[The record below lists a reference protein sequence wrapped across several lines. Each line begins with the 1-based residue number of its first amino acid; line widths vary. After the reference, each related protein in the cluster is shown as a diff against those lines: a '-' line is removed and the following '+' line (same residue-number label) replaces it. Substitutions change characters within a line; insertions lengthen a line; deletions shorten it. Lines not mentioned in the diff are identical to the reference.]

1 MTKSFVHLHAH
12 TEYSMLDGAA
22 KIVDYLKKVKDLNQ
36 PAAAI
41 TDHGNL
47 YGAMEFVQKANDLGI
62 KPIIGYEA
70 YITPGSRFDRP
81 DRENNKRY
89 HLTLLAE
96 NNIGYQNLVELVSKA
111 YTEGYYYK
119 PRIDYEL
126 LDQHHDGLIAL
137 SGCLGGELAQ
147 HLAPDGSVEEGNTSN
162 ERSFEKALDIAK
174 KYQSIFGK
182 ENYFIEIHNH
192 GIKQQLDILDD
203 LVEIAEL
210 IDAPLVAANDSHYVE
225 ENGAEAH
232 DALLCVQ
239 TNRTLDDESRFRFDG
254 SGYYVKSAEEM
265 RKLFPEDK
273 YPGACDNTLAIAN
286 RVNYE
291 FNFDNSYLPDFP
303 IEDKN
308 VSPEELLKIKVY
320 EGGESKYGTLTS
332 EIIERIDYELD
343 VINSMGFASYF
354 LIVGDLIEFSKKRN
368 IRTGAGRGSAAG
380 SIVSYCLGI
389 TGIEPLEYGLIFERF
404 LNKGRK
410 SLPDIDMDFD
420 ERYRNDVIQ
429 YAIEKYGQDRVAH
442 IVTFA
447 TIKAK
452 QAIRDAARVLGLP
465 FSSGDRVAKL
475 MPPMILGNT
484 ATISEC
490 LSLDEENTSG
500 YSKEF
505 YSASEELRKQYKN
518 DEEAKQI
525 IDIALGLEGLRRQDG
540 IHAAAIVIS
549 PDTITKFLPIQQK
562 GSNAEIVTQY
572 EMHTVEQLGLLKMD
586 FLGLRNLSIVD
597 RTLELIGSE
606 SLDIDNL
613 KLDDEKTFKLFA
625 EGKMTGVFQLESRVA
640 QSTSRSLKPKRFEDI
655 VALVALIRPGPLG
668 AGMHNEFADRANNR
682 KEIEYLHNDLES
694 ILNETYGVI
703 LYQEQVM
710 QIAEKIAG
718 FNLQEADNLR
728 VAMGK
733 KIPKVMEEQRK
744 KFTDGAVSNN
754 YSEQFAIEL
763 FDQIAY
769 FAGYGFNKSHSV
781 PYALLAYQTA
791 YLKANYPAEYIAA
804 CLTAVKRD
812 KDRTAIFLSE
822 ARDMGV
828 KVSTPDIN
836 LSSSDFTVN
845 DNEILF
851 GLSAVRNVGDIT
863 ADKIVLERE
872 SNGHFESIEDFLS
885 RIDSRS
891 LNKRGVEALIQG
903 GGLDKFGLTRKGMFD
918 SAIEL
923 IENAK
928 ELKANKENNQ
938 GSLFKVEDSNSTH
951 ININN
956 TEWDKKELLER
967 EREMLGFFVSEDP
980 LEGYGEVLKSESSH
994 SIIELQSL
1002 EDEEEINV
1010 TISGLISNVQKR
1022 VSRRGNP
1029 WIQFDIQ
1036 DLTGSSGVLLFNKLV
1051 DKYNASIDGEI
1062 YLKVS
1067 GTYVGGSE
1075 NTIRARDVEVI
1086 EPSKMIEN
1094 LDISPL
1100 RISVDEEKLDKK
1112 NLVLLKELLEK
1123 FPGLSSVELEV
1134 NSKSGSKLLELKEI
1148 KVKKTNQLKNEISTL
1163 LAK

>member
-22 KIVDYLKKVKDLNQ
+22 KIVDYLKKVKELNQ

-429 YAIEKYGQDRVAH
+429 YAIEKYGEDSVAH

-606 SLDIDNL
+606 KLDIDNL

-918 SAIEL
+918 STIEL

-938 GSLFKVEDSNSTH
+938 GSLFEMEDSNSTH

-980 LEGYGEVLKSESSH
+980 LEGYGDVLKSESSH